1 MTDDAKIAEPDR
13 MAASSVVG
21 KPDVDGVNG
30 AVRTRRLLKNRVL
43 LPFVGVLL
51 LLAAWEA
58 TVLGYELPVVVLPS
72 PWSVAATLVDLVTT
86 SAFWRDVGVSLY
98 EFGAGYLVGIIA
110 GVTVGALM
118 GESRIVRMTL
128 TPVVESL
135 RFIVPFAWIPLTILW
150 FGTSFIGKI
159 LLVAYA
165 VFFVMVVSTTR
176 SMLHVDPT
184 LSRVGTMLG
193 MGRWELALKVHL
205 RAAAPS
211 IASAARAAAAIGW
224 IAVVAA
230 EYIGASAGLGFMITN
245 AAMSLATAVVIAG
258 MVVIGLVGAGV
269 SGLINWLSRA
279 QLDYR

>member
-1 MTDDAKIAEPDR
+1 MTDDARIVDPDR
-13 MAASSVVG
+13 MAAISVVG

-51 LLAAWEA
+51 LLAAWET
-58 TVLGYELPVVVLPS
+58 TVLVYELPVVVLPS
-72 PWSVAATLVDLVTT
+72 PWSVAATLVDLVST

-98 EFGAGYLVGIIA
+98 EFGAGYLVGVVA
-110 GVTVGALM
+110 GLTVGALM

-150 FGTSFIGKI
+150 FGTSFTGKI

-176 SMLHVDPT
+176 SLLQVDPT

-193 MGRWELALKVHL
+193 MGPWELALKVHL

-258 MVVIGLVGAGV
+258 MVVIGLIGAGV
-269 SGLINWLSRA
+269 SGLINWLSRS